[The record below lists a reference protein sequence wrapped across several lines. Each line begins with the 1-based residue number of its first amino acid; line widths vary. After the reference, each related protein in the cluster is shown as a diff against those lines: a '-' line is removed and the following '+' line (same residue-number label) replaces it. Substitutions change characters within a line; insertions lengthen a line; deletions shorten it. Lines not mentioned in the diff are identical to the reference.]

1 MPNGWP
7 ATFASLIAINSSIA
21 VYFIPALLN
30 QFQTEDIQFKLFNQ
44 RQAGIQT
51 AYCYYMIDD

>member
-1 MPNGWP
+1 MKWRIRQLTL
-7 ATFASLIAINSSIA
+7 AL
-21 VYFIPALLN
+21 IPALLN

-51 AYCYYMIDD
+51 AYCYHNYFLAC